1 MPQSSFS
8 WLEELIDKILNFFYQ
23 QDIVFQYLILFMVL
37 YILILGVVEFIKK
50 VLVYVPIKIFGIIL
64 AIMIIY
70 FVIANFKT

>member
-8 WLEELIDKILNFFYQ
+8 WLEELIDKILEFFYQ
-23 QDIVFQYLILFMVL
+23 QDIIFQYLILFMVL
-37 YILILGVVEFIKK
+37 YILILGIVEFIKK
-50 VLVYVPIKIFGIIL
+50 VLVYVPIKIFGIIV